1 MAQEVIDQVR
11 AVAEGKNVMVTLDSG
26 HHAAHVILEMEV
38 YCLMVSV
45 GSYCIV
51 EVRDFISALS
61 SPPAHCI
68 HPPQDKKFL
77 RSRLLD
83 FGTHQDTKMSR
94 WHSSGPL
101 EAVKSFLLKHPEFE
115 VRRTE
120 RNHFDVQYLKASNY
134 VYLIHG
140 C

>member
-1 MAQEVIDQVR
+1 MQGSSVAQEVIDQVR
-11 AVAEGKNVMVTLDSG
+11 AASEGKKVMVTLDSSHSP
-26 HHAAHVILEMEV
+26 HHVADEMEV

-51 EVRDFISALS
+51 EVRDFMSALS

-83 FGTHQDTKMSR
+83 FGTH
-94 WHSSGPL
+94 
-101 EAVKSFLLKHPEFE
+101 
-115 VRRTE
+115 
-120 RNHFDVQYLKASNY
+120 
-134 VYLIHG
+134 
-140 C
+140 